1 MYYFHTHFYHRFVPE
16 DKKKKKGKK
25 LKTDDELI
33 EEISFVREDQRS
45 PEEIINDENQTD
57 PPYRADYSVTDY
69 EDEDSDS
76 DVPPELPRQTKSG
89 RLTQKPKLF
98 VPEDKKKKKGKKLK
112 TDDELIEEISFVRED
127 QRQLAPTN

>member
-89 RLTQKPKLF
+89 RLTQKPKLY
-98 VPEDKKKKKGKKLK
+98 VP
-112 TDDELIEEISFVRED
+112 IIR
-127 QRQLAPTN
+127 